1 MKMSIRDKKIF
12 LMFLGVL
19 FLALSYFF
27 VYTRQM
33 EAAASIEAE
42 NSELQ
47 ARLDQLLEMAENK
60 EFYEEEI
67 ARMNKEIENYCE
79 TFPAAVREED
89 GILLVNDME
98 KELDVKISNVGLG
111 EREFLSTIDGEAS
124 DTDYIPDQ
132 TLMQQSNQKTQ
143 EQINEIEGTNETSEN
158 PVSDPVDNVQD
169 QVTELL
175 NDAAFAPSLYRNQD
189 TIQFVTTYK
198 GLKSMVEYL
207 NSRVGRMTVD
217 SVSTSFDSSTGNLSG
232 SMTINLYS
240 MSNTGNIYIEPDAGD
255 VKLGTKN
262 IFGTIEKSGKK
273 KKKSN

>member
-1 MKMSIRDKKIF
+1 MKMSIRDKKIL

-33 EAAASIEAE
+33 EAAVSIEAE

-111 EREFLSTIDGEAS
+111 EREMLSTIDGEAS
-124 DTDYIPDQ
+124 DADYIPDQ
-132 TLMQQSNQKTQ
+132 TLMQQSNQSTQ
-143 EQINEIEGTNETSEN
+143 DQINEIEGTNETLEN

-240 MSNTGNIYIEPDAGD
+240 MSNTGNIYIEPDAGN

-262 IFGTIEKSGKK
+262 IFGTIEKSSKK